1 MMTATSPS
9 LIKKDLIRFINA
21 LEDSFT
27 RARGKSGKVIFS
39 FPKISIL

>member
-1 MMTATSPS
+1 MSPS
-9 LIKKDLIRFINA
+9 LIKKDLIRFINNA

-39 FPKISIL
+39 FHKISIL